1 MNQDEIIK
9 EVRSIREQLA
19 AKHNYNVRALF
30 EEAKKKQQKSERK
43 VVTLTPK
50 RLKTTTNE

>member
-19 AKHNYNVRALF
+19 AKHNYNVRALYK
-30 EEAKKKQQKSERK
+30 EAKKKSEK
-43 VVTLTPK
+43 K
-50 RLKTTTNE
+50 